1 MAGYFR
7 KHIPYYVDKTER
19 LNAILEGYV
28 KKNSK
33 MPIEWTNEEKL
44 IYAECQQAV
53 KDCRKLYYIVDNAPI
68 RIYTDASEY
77 GIGAYLC
84 QVLEDGSEVPIDFI
98 SRTLTKAERKWSTY
112 EKEAFAIFFALRKW
126 EAYLLDVKFTLFT
139 DHKNLTY
146 ISKDPNAKVMRWR
159 LAVQDYDFDI
169 AYIPGEDNIIADA
182 FSRLCPRTTE
192 EDDESECQA
201 SASVAALSVNIQCFD
216 EWKPVSADRT
226 IESEKEHTAYFV
238 EANNRRQFQETHQAV
253 MCHAL
258 HSDYVGFI
266 PPSRINIIQKC
277 HNHIVGHWGVQKTID
292 MVKIMCDRDP
302 ELQDLQWN
310 CMRRDVQTYIRRCDC
325 CIKMREHQLTSHVQ
339 KYTTSE
345 YGIMKC
351 LSIDAIYMPKTTNG
365 NKFILCVI
373 DAFTRYV
380 ALYPI
385 KDLTAEIAAKTMIN
399 HFCVYGIPEKITSDN
414 STQFDAEFKEMLSI
428 LETENYR
435 THPYSHQESG
445 IVERANK
452 EVIRHARN
460 IAYELKQEKTWDEQ
474 ILKVQAIMNEKVSEA
489 TGLSPNK
496 IVFAGQIDLFAGRL
510 YPQPSEVQRKSMSK
524 YMKYQIEFQDLL
536 MKEAG
541 AQQQMRNAEHLANN
555 DENEKIFQIG
565 QYIVVKHESGQAP
578 TKLSVRWHGPYR
590 IIEVTNRPQG
600 TVYTTYSPKDGKIA
614 DYHASFVQWHP
625 CTDDTTAVKSLVL
638 DDTEAYIVEEVLNH
652 EIINVNGKDKL
663 NLNIRWFGFKETSMT
678 GMNISLKKNEKANGY
693 LKAKGLKKFG
703 LKDSTEDMEPKR
715 KRVRFSASV
724 PDK

>member
-1 MAGYFR
+1 
-7 KHIPYYVDKTER
+7 
-19 LNAILEGYV
+19 
-28 KKNSK
+28 
-33 MPIEWTNEEKL
+33 
-44 IYAECQQAV
+44 
-53 KDCRKLYYIVDNAPI
+53 
-68 RIYTDASEY
+68 
-77 GIGAYLC
+77 
-84 QVLEDGSEVPIDFI
+84 
-98 SRTLTKAERKWSTY
+98 
-112 EKEAFAIFFALRKW
+112 
-126 EAYLLDVKFTLFT
+126 
-139 DHKNLTY
+139 
-146 ISKDPNAKVMRWR
+146 
-159 LAVQDYDFDI
+159 
-169 AYIPGEDNIIADA
+169 
-182 FSRLCPRTTE
+182 
-192 EDDESECQA
+192 
-201 SASVAALSVNIQCFD
+201 
-216 EWKPVSADRT
+216 
-226 IESEKEHTAYFV
+226 
-238 EANNRRQFQETHQAV
+238 
-253 MCHAL
+253 
-258 HSDYVGFI
+258 
-266 PPSRINIIQKC
+266 
-277 HNHIVGHWGVQKTID
+277 
-292 MVKIMCDRDP
+292 
-302 ELQDLQWN
+302 
-310 CMRRDVQTYIRRCDC
+310 
-325 CIKMREHQLTSHVQ
+325 
-339 KYTTSE
+339 
-345 YGIMKC
+345 
-351 LSIDAIYMPKTTNG
+351 
-365 NKFILCVI
+365 
-373 DAFTRYV
+373 
-380 ALYPI
+380 
-385 KDLTAEIAAKTMIN
+385 MIN

-435 THPYSHQESG
+435 THPYSHQENG

-652 EIINVNGKDKL
+652 EIININGKDKL

-678 GMNISLKKNEKANGY
+678 GMNISLKKNEKVNDY
-693 LKAKGLKKFG
+693 FKAKGLIKFG